1 MGLFSLLIGPLNQK
15 LTKKKHVRILL
26 SMEKSGVDLQKYE
39 NIMNLTSLVP
49 REIWEDFMNN
59 YKAYKHMW
67 GR

>member
-1 MGLFSLLIGPLNQK
+1 LNQK

-49 REIWEDFMNN
+49 REIWEDFMDN
-59 YKAYKHMW
+59 YKAYKYMW